1 VQEGAGPIRHQDK
14 RHYAYPIAAA
24 RLRRP
29 KACKAGS
36 DIGVDVL
43 WLGIELKHGRTISK
57 RRGNSMIYGKKLAG
71 MALAV
76 MIGMATPGTAAASDA
91 DIIRQAED
99 RTQIEAL
106 MWNYVRAIDSFNP
119 EAYVSVFTPD
129 GSFGAT
135 KGSEALRKMVADLK
149 KSQDDRR
156 AKGEQILAMHH
167 IVTNASIEFVGE
179 NQARYHYYWMTVFG
193 GAAGVEP
200 APRVAAV
207 GRGVDD
213 VVRVNGK
220 WLIKTRNVAP
230 TD

>member
-1 VQEGAGPIRHQDK
+1 MICGK
-14 RHYAYPIAAA
+14 R
-24 RLRRP
+24 L
-29 KACKAGS
+29 
-36 DIGVDVL
+36 IGV
-43 WLGIELKHGRTISK
+43 
-57 RRGNSMIYGKKLAG
+57 
-71 MALAV
+71 ALAAM
-76 MIGMATPGTAAASDA
+76 MIVATPGAAIASDA
-91 DIIRQAED
+91 DIIREARD

-106 MWNYVRAIDSFNP
+106 MWDYVRAIDSFNP

-135 KGSEALRKMVADLK
+135 RGRDALRKMVGDLK

-167 IVTNASIEFVGE
+167 IVTNASIEFVDKDH
-179 NQARYHYYWMTVFG
+179 ARYHYYWMTVFG

-213 VVRVNGK
+213 VVRVDGK

-230 TD
+230 TE

>member
-1 VQEGAGPIRHQDK
+1 MG
-14 RHYAYPIAAA
+14 Y
-24 RLRRP
+24 
-29 KACKAGS
+29 
-36 DIGVDVL
+36 
-43 WLGIELKHGRTISK
+43 GR
-57 RRGNSMIYGKKLAG
+57 MLAG
-71 MALAV
+71 MMLAALMAA
-76 MIGMATPGTAAASDA
+76 ATPGAAFASDTDVLREA
-91 DIIRQAED
+91 AD

-119 EAYVSVFTPD
+119 DAYVSVFTPD

-135 KGSEALRKMVADLK
+135 KGSDALRKMVVDLK

-156 AKGEQILAMHH
+156 AKGDKILAMHH
-167 IVTNASIEFVGE
+167 IVTNAHIEFVGRDH
-179 NQARYHYYWMTVFG
+179 ARYHYYWMTVFG

-213 VVRVNGK
+213 VVRVGGK

-230 TD
+230 QD